1 MTLFQILTL
10 GGLGLLLLREA
21 AGLWRQPE
29 FGIRW
34 VRALVW
40 LCAGVAIAW
49 PNLTQQLAN
58 AVGITRGADLVFY
71 FFVLAFLATTFYFYS
86 RMVRLQRQVTQLV
99 RHLALHEAQ
108 RGSSTPVAA
117 EQDTIVS

>member
-10 GGLGLLLLREA
+10 GGLGLLLLREVM
-21 AGLWRQPE
+21 GLWRQPE
-29 FGIRW
+29 LGIRW
-34 VRALVW
+34 VRAFVW

-49 PNLTQQLAN
+49 PDLTQHLAH

-108 RGSSTPVAA
+108 RGNSTPVAA